1 VKAMRVG
8 GASDVGRVRK
18 VNEDAFWFDDRLLI
32 VADGM
37 GGHVAGEV
45 AAAVA
50 LETVKEAIGSLHLEA
65 GAPVEEHVRHAV
77 SAANRRVFE
86 KARQEGL
93 DGMGTTLTIA
103 VVVDRVAYL
112 GHVGDSRAYH
122 IQNERLVQIT
132 EDHSV
137 VAELVKAGGISAAE
151 AHTHPYRNLLTRA
164 LGTTPDVE
172 ADLYRVSLNP
182 GEGLLLCT
190 DGLTAV
196 LTDEEIYR
204 VLEQCR
210 DPDAGARRLIELANA
225 RGGPDN
231 ITAVVALVEES

>member
-1 VKAMRVG
+1 MRVG

-18 VNEDAFWFDDRLLI
+18 VNEDAFWFDERLLI

-37 GGHVAGEV
+37 GGHIAGEI

-50 LETVKEAIGSLHLEA
+50 LEAVKEAIGPLPLPA
-65 GAPVEEHVRHAV
+65 GEPVEELVRKAV
-77 SAANRRVFE
+77 SLANLQVYE
-86 KARQEGL
+86 KARREGL
-93 DGMGTTLTIA
+93 DGMGTTLTMA
-103 VVVDRVAYL
+103 VVLDGVACV

-122 IQNERLVQIT
+122 VRKRRMEQIT

-137 VAELVKAGGISAAE
+137 VAELVKSGGISAAE

-164 LGTTPDVE
+164 LGTAPDVE
-172 ADLYRVSLNP
+172 ADVYQVRLTP
-182 GEGLLLCT
+182 GEALLLCT

-196 LTDEEIYR
+196 LTDDEIYR
-204 VLEQCR
+204 ILMEHQEPNQC
-210 DPDAGARRLIELANA
+210 AERLIAMANA

-231 ITAVVALVEES
+231 VTAVIAWMEED

>member
-1 VKAMRVG
+1 MRVG
-8 GASDVGRVRK
+8 GASDVGRVRTI
-18 VNEDAFWFDDRLLI
+18 NEDAFWFDDRLLI

-50 LETVKEAIGSLHLEA
+50 LETVKEAIGSLRLQP
-65 GAPVEEHVRHAV
+65 GAPVQELVRSAV
-77 SAANRRVFE
+77 REANRRVFE
-86 KARQEGL
+86 RARRDGL
-93 DGMGTTLTIA
+93 DGMGTTLTMA
-103 VVVDRVAYL
+103 VVVDRVAYV

-122 IQNERLVQIT
+122 IQKERMVQIT

-137 VAELVKAGGISAAE
+137 VAELVKTGGISAAE

-164 LGTTPDVE
+164 LGTTPDVV
-172 ADLYRVSLNP
+172 ADLYSVSLDP

-210 DPDAGARRLIELANA
+210 DPDACARRLVDLANA